1 MNRLTRFLTA
11 AGLAL
16 LLTVAAQAENPD
28 GKGPGGNDQ
37 LGQRALVELYLPE
50 KQLSPP
56 VLGHKIG
63 LALEL

>member
-1 MNRLTRFLTA
+1 M
-11 AGLAL
+11 